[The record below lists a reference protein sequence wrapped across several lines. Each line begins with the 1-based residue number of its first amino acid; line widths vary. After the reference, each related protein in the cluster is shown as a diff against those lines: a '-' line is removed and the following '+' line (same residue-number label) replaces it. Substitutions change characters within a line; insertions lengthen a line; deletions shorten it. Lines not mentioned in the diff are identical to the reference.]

1 MKIALK
7 TYWYNFPYFHNF
19 IVDMLAKLS
28 FPCGNVQFT
37 KSLLNSLGFVF
48 HILVTKGSLSL
59 GFQCNFVIVIV
70 FVYKCSIF
78 LCLHYCV
85 VHNPVFVNYF
95 SS

>member
-48 HILVTKGSLSL
+48 HILVVKGSLSL
-59 GFQCNFVIVIV
+59 GFQCNFVKLYLYINVR
-70 FVYKCSIF
+70 IF

>member
-48 HILVTKGSLSL
+48 HILVTKGLSKSW
-59 GFQCNFVIVIV
+59 FSVQFRKIV
-70 FVYKCSIF
+70 FVYKCSNFF
-78 LCLHYCV
+78 LFTLLCCTQ
-85 VHNPVFVNYF
+85 P
-95 SS
+95 SI

>member
-1 MKIALK
+1 M
-7 TYWYNFPYFHNF
+7 
-19 IVDMLAKLS
+19 VDMLAKLS

-48 HILVTKGSLSL
+48 HILVVKGSLSL
-59 GFQCNFVIVIV
+59 GFQCNFVKLYLYINVR
-70 FVYKCSIF
+70 IF

-85 VHNPVFVNYF
+85 VHNPVFENYF